1 MLFAVALFA
10 GSAAVAG
17 WIDVRYPTIAPPLV
31 WRIFGAFVTLQ
42 LVGIAPVRH
51 GSTLELYGTVFG
63 ALFPLLTL
71 MWLHCIWL
79 LRALHD
85 AVGGT
90 IG

>member
-1 MLFAVALFA
+1 
-10 GSAAVAG
+10 
-17 WIDVRYPTIAPPLV
+17 
-31 WRIFGAFVTLQ
+31 
-42 LVGIAPVRH
+42 
-51 GSTLELYGTVFG
+51 
-63 ALFPLLTL
+63 LLTL